1 MAMRTYI
8 ISRLLLTFPTLFGIS
23 VVAFLTIHLIP
34 GNIVEVMLGTRSD
47 VTPQQIAQLNSV
59 YGIDKPLWQQYATW
73 AGDILHG
80 DLGFSLRTGLPV
92 TTLLGS
98 ALQVTGELTLLAIIL
113 ALLIALPLGTYS
125 AVRGGG
131 VGDSVGRLVS
141 LLALSIPT
149 FWLGTLLILFVSL
162 YIPWLSSFTFVP
174 FFDNPIKNLQ
184 IMILPAC
191 TLALGLAAI
200 LMRMTRAA
208 MLDVLGKDYLRT
220 ARAKGLR
227 STRVL
232 MKHALRNAM
241 LPVLTI
247 VGLQVGYLVGGA
259 VVVENVF
266 TLPGV
271 GRLVVQGIEQRDYP
285 LVQSIVFV
293 VAALVILINLLV
305 DLCYAWIDPR
315 IRYS

>member
-1 MAMRTYI
+1 MGMRTYI
-8 ISRLLLTFPTLFGIS
+8 LSRILLTIPTLFGIS

-34 GNIVEVMLGTRSD
+34 GNVVEVMLGTRSD
-47 VTPQQIAQLNSV
+47 VTPHQIAQLNSL
-59 YGIDKPLWQQYATW
+59 YGIDQPLWRQYALW
-73 AGDILHG
+73 AGNILHG

-98 ALQVTGELTLLAIIL
+98 ALSVTGELTLLAILIGL
-113 ALLIALPLGTYS
+113 AIALPLGMIS
-125 AVRGGG
+125 AVRSGGIA
-131 VGDSVGRLVS
+131 DAAGRMVS

-149 FWLGTLLILFVSL
+149 FWLGTLLILFVSF
-162 YIPWLSSFTFVP
+162 YIPWLSTFTFVP
-174 FFDNPIKNLQ
+174 FFDNPLKNLQ

-191 TLALGLAAI
+191 TLALGLSAI

-208 MLDVLGKDYLRT
+208 MLDVLDKDYLRT

-227 STRVL
+227 SSRVL
-232 MKHALRNAM
+232 MKHALRNAL
-241 LPVLTI
+241 LPVITL
-247 VGLQVGYLVGGA
+247 VGLQIGYLLGGA
-259 VVVENVF
+259 VVVENVY

-271 GRLVVQGIEQRDYP
+271 GRLVVQAIEQRDYP

-293 VAALVILINLLV
+293 VAALVIFVNLVV

>member
-1 MAMRTYI
+1 MRAYI
-8 ISRLLLTFPTLFGIS
+8 ITRLLLTVPTLFGIS

-47 VTPQQIAQLNSV
+47 VTPQQIAALNNL
-59 YGIDKPLWQQYATW
+59 YGIDKPLWQQYALW
-73 AGDILHG
+73 AGNILHG

-98 ALQVTGELTLLAIIL
+98 SMAVTGELTLLAILIAL
-113 ALLIALPLGTYS
+113 AIALPLGTFS
-125 AVRGGG
+125 AVRSGGI
-131 VGDSVGRLVS
+131 GDALGRVIS

-149 FWLGTLLILFVSL
+149 FWLGALLILFVSL
-162 YIPWLSSFTFVP
+162 YIPWLSSFIFVP
-174 FFDNPIKNLQ
+174 FFTNPLKNLQ

-191 TLALGLAAI
+191 TLALGMAAV
-200 LMRMTRAA
+200 LTRMTRAA

-220 ARAKGLR
+220 ARAKGLG

-232 MKHALRNAM
+232 MKHAMRNAL

-247 VGLQVGYLVGGA
+247 IGLQIGYLLGGA

-285 LVQSIVFV
+285 LVQSIVLV
-293 VAALVILINLLV
+293 VAALVIAVNLIV